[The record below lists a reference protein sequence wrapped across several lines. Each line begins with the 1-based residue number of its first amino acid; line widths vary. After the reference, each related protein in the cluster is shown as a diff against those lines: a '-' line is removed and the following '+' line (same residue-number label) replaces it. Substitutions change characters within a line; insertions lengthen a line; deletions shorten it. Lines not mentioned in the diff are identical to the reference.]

1 VPSALPVLDMRVA
14 LQGRFE
20 GVSVKERE
28 MKNSP
33 GRRLDLQRGFSV
45 VELCVV
51 VALIMLISAIAIT
64 SLRPALQDV
73 NCDSAMRQVLDQL
86 RQARDWAITNRRY
99 EQVTFPII
107 AGLPNIVVT
116 QRDDL
121 TAGAGAVNPV
131 LSTVPIHDPE
141 AFLVFGVLPDTPDG
155 YGNASGIVFEGVA
168 GGPAGGMLFQS
179 DGELVDGASYQPING
194 TVFLGLNGQTSTAR
208 AVTVLGGTGRVHAWK
223 ISGATWMQ
231 F

>member
-1 VPSALPVLDMRVA
+1 M
-14 LQGRFE
+14 
-20 GVSVKERE
+20 KEWE
-28 MKNSP
+28 MKNSHQ
-33 GRRLDLQRGFSV
+33 RCAANSHRGFSV

-64 SLRPALQDV
+64 SLRPALQDA
-73 NCDSAMRQVLDQL
+73 NCDTAMRQVLEQL
-86 RQARDWAITNRRY
+86 RQAREWAITNRRY

-107 AGLPNIVVT
+107 AGLPSVVIT

-131 LSTVPIHDPE
+131 LSTVPIHNPE
-141 AFLVFGVLPDTPDG
+141 TFLVFGALTDTPDG
-155 YGNASGIVFEGVA
+155 YGNASGITFEGAA
-168 GGPAGGMLFQS
+168 GGPVAGMLFQS
-179 DGELVDGASYQPING
+179 DGELVDGASFQAING

-208 AVTVLGGTGRVHAWK
+208 AVTVLGTTGRVHAWK
-223 ISGATWMQ
+223 ISGTTWMR

>member
-1 VPSALPVLDMRVA
+1 
-14 LQGRFE
+14 
-20 GVSVKERE
+20 VSVKELALTD
-28 MKNSP
+28 NA
-33 GRRLDLQRGFSV
+33 GRRRENRECGYSM
-45 VELCVV
+45 VEMCVV
-51 VALIMLISAIAIT
+51 VAIIMLISAIAIT
-64 SLRPALQDV
+64 ALRPALQDA
-73 NCDSAMRQVLDQL
+73 NCNTAARQVIDQL
-86 RQARDWAITNRRY
+86 RQAREWAITNRRY
-99 EQVTFPII
+99 EQVTFPLV
-107 AGLPNIVVT
+107 AGLPNVVIT

-141 AFLVFGVLPDTPDG
+141 QFLVFGTLPDTPDG
-155 YGNASGIVFEGVA
+155 YGNTSGIVFEGLA
-168 GGPAGGMLFQS
+168 GGPVAGMLFQS